1 MTNPPNIASTT
12 PLVQLTDCVKVYRTG
27 QVHLKA
33 LKGVDL
39 TVHRGEM
46 TAIMGPSGS
55 GKSTLMHIVG
65 LLDEMDEGQYILN
78 GREVQSLTDN
88 EQARA
93 RNAEI
98 GFVFQSFNLLQSAN
112 LRDNVALPLI
122 YAGVPAA
129 ERRKRA
135 ESMLERVGLL
145 PWAEHRPGEISG
157 GQKQRVAI
165 ARAMINRPSLLLA
178 DEPTGNLDS
187 KSGREIMELFVEL
200 NEMGTT
206 VILITHDQDI
216 AAYTRRILTIV
227 DGFVVS
233 DSDGVDAVIGDGLN
247 AEATIL
253 EKVHCV

>member
-1 MTNPPNIASTT
+1 MTNYPSNTSVS

-88 EQARA
+88 EQAQA

-122 YAGVPAA
+122 YAGVPVA

-135 ESMLERVGLL
+135 EAMLERVGLL

-200 NEMGTT
+200 NKMGTT
-206 VILITHDQDI
+206 VILITHDQEI
-216 AAYTRRILTIV
+216 ATYTRRILMIV
-227 DGFVVS
+227 DGLVVS
-233 DSDGVDAVIGDGLN
+233 DSDGVN
-247 AEATIL
+247 ANVGTDLSAEGTF
-253 EKVHCV
+253 

>member
-1 MTNPPNIASTT
+1 MTNYPSNTSVS

-88 EQARA
+88 EQAQA

-122 YAGVPAA
+122 YAGVPVA

-135 ESMLERVGLL
+135 EAMLERVGLL

-187 KSGREIMELFVEL
+187 KSGREIMELCVEL
-200 NEMGTT
+200 NKMGTT
-206 VILITHDQDI
+206 VILITHDQEI
-216 AAYTRRILTIV
+216 ATYTRRILMIV
-227 DGFVVS
+227 DGLVVS
-233 DSDGVDAVIGDGLN
+233 DSDGVN
-247 AEATIL
+247 ANVGTDLSAEGTF
-253 EKVHCV
+253 

>member
-1 MTNPPNIASTT
+1 MNYPSNTT
-12 PLVQLTDCVKVYRTG
+12 VSPLVQLTDCVKVYRTG

-88 EQARA
+88 EQAQA

-122 YAGVPAA
+122 YAGVPVA

-135 ESMLERVGLL
+135 EAMLERVGLL

-200 NEMGTT
+200 NKMGTT
-206 VILITHDQDI
+206 VILITHDQEI
-216 AAYTRRILTIV
+216 ATYTRRILMIV
-227 DGFVVS
+227 DGLVVS
-233 DSDGVDAVIGDGLN
+233 DSDGVN
-247 AEATIL
+247 ANVGTDLSAEGTF
-253 EKVHCV
+253 

>member
-1 MTNPPNIASTT
+1 MMNYPSNTSVS

-88 EQARA
+88 EQAQA

-122 YAGVPAA
+122 YAGVPVA

-135 ESMLERVGLL
+135 EAMLERVGLL

-200 NEMGTT
+200 NKMGTT
-206 VILITHDQDI
+206 VILITHDQEI
-216 AAYTRRILTIV
+216 ATYTRRILMIV
-227 DGFVVS
+227 DGLVVS
-233 DSDGVDAVIGDGLN
+233 DSDGVN
-247 AEATIL
+247 ANVGTDLSAEGTF
-253 EKVHCV
+253 

>member
-1 MTNPPNIASTT
+1 
-12 PLVQLTDCVKVYRTG
+12 
-27 QVHLKA
+27 
-33 LKGVDL
+33 
-39 TVHRGEM
+39 
-46 TAIMGPSGS
+46 
-55 GKSTLMHIVG
+55 MHIVG

-247 AEATIL
+247 AEATVL

>member
-1 MTNPPNIASTT
+1 MIEIEQ
-12 PLVQLTDCVKVYRTG
+12 PLVKLTDCVKVYRTG

-39 TVHRGEM
+39 TVNRGEM

-55 GKSTLMHIVG
+55 GKSTLMHIIG
-65 LLDEMDEGQYILN
+65 LLDEMDEGRYLLN

-98 GFVFQSFNLLQSAN
+98 GFVFQAFNLLQSAN

-122 YAGVPAA
+122 YAGVPVA
-129 ERRKRA
+129 ERRDRA
-135 ESMLERVGLL
+135 EAMLERVGLL

-165 ARAMINRPSLLLA
+165 ARAMINHPSLLLA

-187 KSGREIMELFVEL
+187 RAGREIMDLFAEL
-200 NEMGTT
+200 NESGTT
-206 VILITHDQDI
+206 ILLITHDQGI
-216 AAYTRRILTIV
+216 AACTRRTLMIV
-227 DGFVVS
+227 DGRMIS
-233 DSDGVDAVIGDGLN
+233 DSAGVN
-247 AEATIL
+247 AACTVP
-253 EKVHCV
+253 EKVWCV

>member
-1 MTNPPNIASTT
+1 MMNYPSNTSVS
-12 PLVQLTDCVKVYRTG
+12 PLVQLTDCVKVYRSG

-88 EQARA
+88 EQAQA

-122 YAGVPAA
+122 YAGVPVA

-135 ESMLERVGLL
+135 EAMLERVGLL

-200 NEMGTT
+200 NKMGTT
-206 VILITHDQDI
+206 VILITHDQEI
-216 AAYTRRILTIV
+216 ATYTRRILMIV
-227 DGFVVS
+227 DGLVVS
-233 DSDGVDAVIGDGLN
+233 DSDGVN
-247 AEATIL
+247 ANVGTDLSAEGTF
-253 EKVHCV
+253 

>member
-1 MTNPPNIASTT
+1 MMNYPSNTSVS

-88 EQARA
+88 EQAQA

-122 YAGVPAA
+122 YAGVPVA

-135 ESMLERVGLL
+135 EAMLERVGLL

-200 NEMGTT
+200 NKMGTT
-206 VILITHDQDI
+206 VILITHDQEI
-216 AAYTRRILTIV
+216 ATYTRRILMIV
-227 DGFVVS
+227 DGLVVS
-233 DSDGVDAVIGDGLN
+233 DSDGVN
-247 AEATIL
+247 ANVGTDLSAEDTF
-253 EKVHCV
+253 

>member
-1 MTNPPNIASTT
+1 MMNYPSNTT
-12 PLVQLTDCVKVYRTG
+12 VSPLVQLTDCVKVYRTG

-88 EQARA
+88 EQAQA

-122 YAGVPAA
+122 YAGVPVA

-135 ESMLERVGLL
+135 EAMLERVGLL

-200 NEMGTT
+200 NKMGTT
-206 VILITHDQDI
+206 VILITHDQEI
-216 AAYTRRILTIV
+216 ATYTRRILMIV
-227 DGFVVS
+227 DGLVVS
-233 DSDGVDAVIGDGLN
+233 DSDGVN
-247 AEATIL
+247 ANVGTDLSAEGTF
-253 EKVHCV
+253 

>member
-1 MTNPPNIASTT
+1 LKTERKGRLCLAILYLNTKDISSTARKASCAHSIT
-12 PLVQLTDCVKVYRTG
+12 P
-27 QVHLKA
+27 
-33 LKGVDL
+33 
-39 TVHRGEM
+39 
-46 TAIMGPSGS
+46 
-55 GKSTLMHIVG
+55 VG
-65 LLDEMDEGQYILN
+65 AFLF
-78 GREVQSLTDN
+78 LTDN

-247 AEATIL
+247 AEATVL

>member
-1 MTNPPNIASTT
+1 MKKEIIRLDNIKR
-12 PLVQLTDCVKVYRTG
+12 DF
-27 QVHLKA
+27 QV
-33 LKGVDL
+33 GEE
-39 TVHRGEM
+39 TVHALRGVSFSISEGEFV
-46 TAIMGPSGS
+46 TIMGTSGS

>member
-1 MTNPPNIASTT
+1 MTNPQNIASTT
-12 PLVQLTDCVKVYRTG
+12 PLVHLTDCVKVYRTG

-247 AEATIL
+247 AEATVL